1 MPGGHMAEPRPKSE
15 AAAMNVKQ
23 LTDTLRRLVA
33 KRQALR
39 DNGAGRAELE
49 YNRLEIVRRQQEL
62 SHALIESHLPG
73 QLAQAA

>member
-1 MPGGHMAEPRPKSE
+1 MPGGRIAEPRPRSE
-15 AAAMNVKQ
+15 AARMNVKQ

-39 DNGAGRAELE
+39 DHGAGRAELE
-49 YNRLEIVRRQQEL
+49 HNRLEIVRRQQDL
-62 SHALIESHLPG
+62 SQALIESHLPE

>member
-1 MPGGHMAEPRPKSE
+1 MAEPRAKGE
-15 AAAMNVKQ
+15 ATRMKIEQ

-39 DNGAGRAELE
+39 DNGASWTELE
-49 YNRLEIVRRQQEL
+49 RNRLEIVRRQQEL
-62 SHALIESHLPG
+62 SYALIASHLPV

>member
-1 MPGGHMAEPRPKSE
+1 MAGPRAKGE
-15 AAAMNVKQ
+15 ATRMKNEQ

-39 DNGAGRAELE
+39 DHGASRPDLKR
-49 YNRLEIVRRQQEL
+49 NRLEIVRRQHEL
-62 SHALIESHLPG
+62 SHALIESHLPA

>member
-1 MPGGHMAEPRPKSE
+1 MKIE
-15 AAAMNVKQ
+15 Q

-39 DNGAGRAELE
+39 DNGASGPELE
-49 YNRLEIVRRQQEL
+49 RNRLEIVRRQQEL
-62 SHALIESHLPG
+62 SYALIASHLPV